1 MDISFQAKP
10 ISLKTAEYTKSQ
22 LLKSKF
28 VDIVC
33 HSSSDEDTI
42 ASARAMKWFLDK
54 NNIPSRIIS
63 DGGIKSFLYKP
74 GDTLDLSVNSLP
86 EKSADTVLC
95 VDFSEYSRVS
105 ASLKNYIEN
114 AKNLLCIDH
123 HKGSNPILKNQ
134 NIYVDLTAKSCSGI
148 ILRFFEALKL
158 KIPMVVKR
166 TLYCGMTDD
175 LRKNKYLTFS
185 DKSFLPIKSKE
196 FMADENTKYLYTKM
210 ENELPPK
217 EQEKVI
223 KHLNIL
229 TSLSKDEKVF
239 KEDLPRR
246 IKYNSNGKFA
256 YVIIPMNDKQWNSL
270 GGDNKRT
277 SAIISNFRVSTLE
290 NNPNI
295 DSVAVFYPNS
305 SGYRISIHS
314 KGDNVLK
321 MFEHVRKLYPEFSG
335 GGHPERGG
343 GGNFTL
349 DVQKSIDW
357 TNSIIK
363 GIDDFYK

>member
-1 MDISFQAKP
+1 MEVSFQARP

-28 VDIVC
+28 VDIIC

-54 NNIPSRIIS
+54 NKVPSRIIS
-63 DGGIKSFLYKP
+63 DGGVKSFQYKS
-74 GDTLDLSVNSLP
+74 GDTLDLSEQSLP
-86 EKSADTVLC
+86 STSPDTVLC

-105 ASLKNYIEN
+105 SSLKSYIEK

-123 HKGSNPILKNQ
+123 HKGANPILNNQ
-134 NIYVDLTAKSCSGI
+134 NIYVDLSAKSCSGI
-148 ILRFFEALKL
+148 ILRLFEALKL
-158 KIPMVVKR
+158 NVPMPVKR

-185 DKSFLPIKSKE
+185 DKSLYPIKSKD

-210 ENELPPK
+210 EKELPQN
-217 EQEKVI
+217 EQEKVV
-223 KHLNIL
+223 KHLNLL
-229 TSLSKDEKVF
+229 TSLTKEEKVF
-239 KEDLPRR
+239 KDDLPRR
-246 IKYNSNGKFA
+246 IKYNSNGKFG
-256 YVIIPMNDKQWNSL
+256 YVIIPINDKQWSSL

-277 SAIISNFRVSTLE
+277 SAIISNFRISTLA
-290 NNPNI
+290 NNPKV

-305 SGYRISIHS
+305 TGYRISIHS

-321 MFEHVRKLYPEFSG
+321 MFEHVRKSFPEFSG

-349 DVQKSIDW
+349 DPRKSISW
-357 TNSIIK
+357 TNAIIK